1 MFNLRNSL
9 VLGAM
14 ALSGFLQAQDPKRR
28 LEFTVSGVVKDTV
41 FLANYYGNKLY
52 YSDTAVS
59 DTKGRCVFERAKG
72 YKAGVYALVVPGPK
86 YFELLVNEDEV
97 VMRTD
102 TADLLGHLNVERSEE
117 NQIFLEY
124 VRFLNTKKKDGE
136 AIKARVDAI
145 KDPIAKARDKE
156 QLVKLDKE
164 IKDYMNAAV
173 VKAPSTYAASLIRM
187 SIEADQVQIRTADG
201 AVDSS
206 ATYYYYRQHYWDNT
220 DLTDE
225 RILRAPVF
233 QNKFDEYIGKVVPQI
248 PDTINK
254 LADDLITRMGTTPE
268 LFKFAVHNITY
279 KYETSEIMGMDAVFV
294 HMAQTYYCPKGGEA
308 SKATWMS
315 KDKLDKLCER
325 ARKQAP
331 IVIGAK
337 AKNIILTDTTEQRW
351 IDMYKMPSEY
361 VLVVFWD
368 PHCGHCKKTLP
379 DLYKQYQEKLK
390 PIGVEVFSVAKAT
403 DSTLFADWKA
413 FIRDNKM
420 YWTNVGLTW
429 HVYADAKK
437 NSGKYIP
444 EYTTI
449 ESLNYAEAWDVF
461 STPRFFLLDA
471 DRKIVGKQIEP
482 DQIVML
488 VEQLRKNKARKEA
501 VPKP

>member
-1 MFNLRNSL
+1 
-9 VLGAM
+9 
-14 ALSGFLQAQDPKRR
+14 
-28 LEFTVSGVVKDTV
+28 
-41 FLANYYGNKLY
+41 
-52 YSDTAVS
+52 
-59 DTKGRCVFERAKG
+59 
-72 YKAGVYALVVPGPK
+72 
-86 YFELLVNEDEV
+86 
-97 VMRTD
+97 
-102 TADLLGHLNVERSEE
+102 
-117 NQIFLEY
+117 
-124 VRFLNTKKKDGE
+124 
-136 AIKARVDAI
+136 
-145 KDPIAKARDKE
+145 
-156 QLVKLDKE
+156 
-164 IKDYMNAAV
+164 
-173 VKAPSTYAASLIRM
+173 
-187 SIEADQVQIRTADG
+187 
-201 AVDSS
+201 
-206 ATYYYYRQHYWDNT
+206 
-220 DLTDE
+220 
-225 RILRAPVF
+225 
-233 QNKFDEYIGKVVPQI
+233 
-248 PDTINK
+248 
-254 LADDLITRMGTTPE
+254 
-268 LFKFAVHNITY
+268 
-279 KYETSEIMGMDAVFV
+279 
-294 HMAQTYYCPKGGEA
+294 
-308 SKATWMS
+308 MS

-390 PIGVEVFSVAKAT
+390 PIGVEVYSVAKAT

-413 FIRDNKM
+413 FIRDNKL

-444 EYTTI
+444 QYTTI

-482 DQIVML
+482 DQIVKL
-488 VEQLRKNKARKEA
+488 VEQLRKNKARKET